1 MFVHGARLGT
11 SAILLCVTGTRASKI
26 FLARR
31 RVSARRFASDAM
43 RRVPDTPQPCL
54 GSCARRPP
62 VRRPPVVRRE
72 LCSCARRSPGARR
85 AAAATCPP
93 AGRRLPVAA
102 PAQAD
107 TAARRTP
114 VCCRAALRTELPSP
128 PCRPSAV
135 VETTAE
141 RKLAAAEMEG
151 RRRAAVETEG
161 GGGQWR
167 WKRRSGG

>member
-1 MFVHGARLGT
+1 M
-11 SAILLCVTGTRASKI
+11 SKI

-135 VETTAE
+135 VETAAE

-151 RRRAAVETEG
+151 RRRAVAMEATKRWIRWMDVEDKVRDGVDKG
-161 GGGQWR
+161 GMGWWAGPFV
-167 WKRRSGG
+167 